1 MQLMDGKYTRKLRLP
16 EAGSET
22 FFLWGARQT
31 GKSSLLRVSYGD
43 VKWIDLLQA
52 DVFRRYSTRPE
63 TLREE
68 LALES
73 ANFVV
78 VDEVQKVPALLDEIH
93 WLHENRGVHFAL
105 CGSSARKLKRGHGN
119 LLGGR
124 ALRYELYGL
133 SAHELGEDFDLVR
146 ALNSGTLPRI
156 YGSSRPRRLL
166 DAYVAEYLKEEVMA
180 EGLVR
185 HLPPFS
191 NFLNAAGL
199 SDSEQLNYTNIAREL
214 GVSRETIRGYFE
226 ILSDTLIAT
235 MLPVYRRRAKRRLSV
250 ADKFYFNDVG
260 VANFLARRGEVLPG
274 SDAFGKAF
282 ENWVFH
288 ELRAYNAYSDR
299 FAHFSFWRLSTGV
312 EVDFIV
318 NDMACA
324 IECKSSSEVRNHHLK
339 GLRELAKDYPDV
351 GERVVVSQELESRQL
366 EDGIKILSVG
376 DFLKMLWGSKLF

>member
-1 MQLMDGKYTRKLRLP
+1 MNANYTRALRLP
-16 EAGSET
+16 IVGTET

-31 GKSSLLRVSYGD
+31 GKSSLLKASYGD
-43 VKWIDLLQA
+43 VKWIDLLRA
-52 DVFRRYSTRPE
+52 DVYRRYSTRPE
-63 TLREE
+63 ILREE
-68 LALES
+68 LDLEP
-73 ANFVV
+73 ADFVV
-78 VDEVQKVPALLDEIH
+78 VDEVQKVPQLLDEIH

-133 SAHELGEDFDLVR
+133 TANELGEAFDLRR
-146 ALNSGTLPRI
+146 ALNNGTLPRI
-156 YGSSRPRRLL
+156 YGSPQARRLL
-166 DAYVAEYLKEEVMA
+166 NAYVAEYLKEEVMA

-199 SDSEQLNYTNIAREL
+199 SDGEQVNYTNIAREL
-214 GVSRETIRGYFE
+214 GVSRETVRGYFE
-226 ILSDTLIAT
+226 ILSDTLVAT
-235 MLPVYRRRAKRRLSV
+235 TLQAYRRRPKRRLSV

-288 ELRAYNAYSDR
+288 ELRAYNAYCER
-299 FAHFSFWRLSTGV
+299 FAQFSFWRLSSGV

-324 IECKSSSEVRNHHLK
+324 IECKAAAAIRNNHLK
-339 GLRELAKDYPDV
+339 GLRELAKDYPSV
-351 GERVVVSQELESRQL
+351 GERVIVSLEPESRQSA
-366 EDGIKILSVG
+366 DGIKILSVS
-376 DFLKMLWGSKLF
+376 DFVRMLWDGRLF